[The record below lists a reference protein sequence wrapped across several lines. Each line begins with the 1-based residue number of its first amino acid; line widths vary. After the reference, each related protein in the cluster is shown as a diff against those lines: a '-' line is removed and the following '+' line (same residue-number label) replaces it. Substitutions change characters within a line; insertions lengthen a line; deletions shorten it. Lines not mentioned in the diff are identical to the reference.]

1 MGKRDIKIKR
11 WEKRSFRKQYGL
23 SWRFWYYAVQALNGK
38 DVPLRVLRRIEARK
52 IFVCGRRPGLAAQT
66 QREINRRAVMALNA
80 ITGDAG
86 DAGDAGDGAGANG
99 NMREVETLPAP
110 ERSTSK
116 PYSGTNYTENIE

>member
-1 MGKRDIKIKR
+1 MGKRDIKVKR
-11 WEKRSFRKQYGL
+11 WEKRAFRKKYGL
-23 SWRFWYYAVQALNGK
+23 SWMFWYYAVQALNEK
-38 DVPLRVLRRIEARK
+38 DVPLRVLRRIEARQV
-52 IFVCGRRPGLAAQT
+52 FVCGRRPGLAAHT

-86 DAGDAGDGAGANG
+86 DGAGENG

-110 ERSTSK
+110 ERITSK